1 MYRMTDEEF
10 ESAIAEALD
19 AMPEQ
24 FMEALQNV
32 AVVWEEEPSAYHLG
46 YDDDEEPARPAADAA
61 ENDCEEES
69 GEDELD
75 DLLGLFDGLSIVERA
90 NGYDDDSPTSLP
102 SSKAPTSAVSTAA
115 RKSWKR
121 SARLSSTNWATTSA
135 SARIN
140 WPPWATSRCAPSP
153 DKQLPRDR
161 STI

>member
-1 MYRMTDEEF
+1 MRNLKV
-10 ESAIAEALD
+10 AIAEALD

-75 DLLGLFDGLSIVERA
+75 DLLGLFDGLVHRRA
-90 NGYDDDSPTSLP
+90 SQRLRRRHPRRHYHLQRPPRALL
-102 SSKAPTSAVSTAA
+102 STAA